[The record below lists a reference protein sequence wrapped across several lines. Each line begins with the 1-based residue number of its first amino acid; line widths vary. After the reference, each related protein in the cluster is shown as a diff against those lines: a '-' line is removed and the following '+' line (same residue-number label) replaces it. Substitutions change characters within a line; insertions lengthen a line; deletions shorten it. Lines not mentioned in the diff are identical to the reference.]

1 MKTIINRVL
10 CIKDSHS
17 CGSRYIGETNCNMQ
31 MLDGMNIITQIKIR
45 NHGNTFETIST
56 NVLKGLLFEMLQKM
70 LKQGII

>member
-1 MKTIINRVL
+1 
-10 CIKDSHS
+10 
-17 CGSRYIGETNCNMQ
+17 

-56 NVLKGLLFEMLQKM
+56 NVLQGLLFEMLQKM